1 MCIVNIFGATLQ
13 WLPLPVSPLYLSV
26 IGISIMP
33 PSSKIFICLFMVLT
47 ISCEVD
53 NVILQ
58 VYVQGYDH
66 KRESLALV
74 TITFGLVLRP
84 QSCATS
90 TTAAVSTM
98 V

>member
-1 MCIVNIFGATLQ
+1 MCIFGATLHG
-13 WLPLPVSPLYLSV
+13 LPLPVSPLYLSV
-26 IGISIMP
+26 IGISITP

-53 NVILQ
+53 NVILP

-74 TITFGLVLRP
+74 TITFGLVLRAP
-84 QSCATS
+84 VLCRE
-90 TTAAVSTM
+90 
-98 V
+98 

>member
-13 WLPLPVSPLYLSV
+13 WLQLPVSPLYLSV

-84 QSCATS
+84 QC
-90 TTAAVSTM
+90 
-98 V
+98 